1 MSCHSRTGVWLPYYQ
16 PQAKKWHLPVDGQL
30 IQFLTHDE
38 GFGVV
43 IQPSAVG
50 VRQLG
55 TAGTSILAA
64 RISFTVTNDTR
75 QPTLH
80 RTILYCL
87 PPTPHSWWP
96 NPSPADTE
104 SWSPSAVSD
113 TIKSPSPLFRFFI
126 ARRITK
132 SHEWPCSRTGSGYR
146 RRRIVFARQSGN
158 RSRDSRTRPQQKNL
172 WWHVKCDQPNSTST
186 IQTSLPKADCS
197 YP

>member
-1 MSCHSRTGVWLPYYQ
+1 MSCHSRTGVWLLLPTG
-16 PQAKKWHLPVDGQL
+16 AKKWHLPVDGQL

-64 RISFTVTNDTR
+64 RISYTVTSDTR
-75 QPTLH
+75 HPPPYPT
-80 RTILYCL
+80 T
-87 PPTPHSWWP
+87 
-96 NPSPADTE
+96 SPIHDRPIPAE

-126 ARRITK
+126 ATHITK
-132 SHEWPCSRTGSGYR
+132 SHSWPCFRTGSGCR
-146 RRRIVFARQSGN
+146 RRRTVFALQSGN
-158 RSRDSRTRPQQKNL
+158 RRRGRTRLNSAATEESL
-172 WWHVKCDQPNSTST
+172 VKCDQPGTYY

>member
-1 MSCHSRTGVWLPYYQ
+1 MTPTYYQ

-87 PPTPHSWWP
+87 PPTPHS
-96 NPSPADTE
+96 
-104 SWSPSAVSD
+104 
-113 TIKSPSPLFRFFI
+113 
-126 ARRITK
+126 
-132 SHEWPCSRTGSGYR
+132 
-146 RRRIVFARQSGN
+146 
-158 RSRDSRTRPQQKNL
+158 
-172 WWHVKCDQPNSTST
+172 
-186 IQTSLPKADCS
+186 
-197 YP
+197 